1 MSISKRFQKFISN
14 SIEAGIKPAI
24 ESTMREVKRTQK
36 LSKISIVAGGTAT
49 IIGCMALY
57 NSKKTESS
65 IVMLDERIDDL
76 QRDVD
81 YIATSQ
87 NDGQEEKN

>member
-36 LSKISIVAGGTAT
+36 LSKTAIVAGGTAT
-49 IIGCMALY
+49 IVGTLALY
-57 NSKKTESS
+57 KAKKNESWIMES
-65 IVMLDERIDDL
+65 NEKIDAL

-81 YIATSQ
+81 DITVV
-87 NDGQEEKN
+87 DIQEEKK